1 MKLTIEKLKELI
13 REEIDT
19 NLKEVMSNR
28 IRKKYLNRTKDIDY
42 KGHKIRYYLIVPGE
56 EDPNNYKDAEEAISD
71 KTLDNNPNGTGHFL
85 VQAKSGLE
93 KEIMRN
99 DGMIRNREDV
109 EVYHTQRGQ
118 NPPRAVM
125 LVRIPTPDAYQ
136 DLKSEIIAVN
146 KILRVRK

>member
-1 MKLTIEKLKELI
+1 MKLTIEKIKELI

-19 NLKEVMSNR
+19 NLKEAMSNN
-28 IRKKYLNRTKDIDY
+28 IRQKYRKRTKDIDY

-56 EDPNNYKDAEEAISD
+56 EDPNNYKDVEEAISD

-93 KEIMRN
+93 REIMRN
-99 DGMIRNREDV
+99 DGMIRNKEDV
-109 EVYHTQRGQ
+109 KVYDTQRGQ

-125 LVRIPTPDAYQ
+125 LVRIPTPAAYKA
-136 DLKSEIIAVN
+136 LKSEIIAVD
-146 KILRVRK
+146 KILRGKK